1 MEIVEFKNTT
11 WDILRSISDNM
22 DKLFRPVGERY
33 GLTMMQV
40 RILLEVGG
48 RTRTVGSLGKSIS
61 VAGGNISAMCKKL
74 EKEGFVLRSRDRADE
89 RIVNVSLSEK
99 GKETILKIEKDLQRL
114 YAENLAQVDQEDLRN
129 MIMGI
134 EQFNQL
140 VQKMLYTRRQSEEEG

>member
-129 MIMGI
+129 MIMGL

-140 VQKMLYTRRQSEEEG
+140 VQKMLYTRRQSEEEV

>member
-129 MIMGI
+129 MIMGL

-140 VQKMLYTRRQSEEEG
+140 VQKMLYTRRQSE

>member
-114 YAENLAQVDQEDLRN
+114 YAENLAQVDHTAPVGGGRL
-129 MIMGI
+129 
-134 EQFNQL
+134 
-140 VQKMLYTRRQSEEEG
+140 KEGAYR